1 MEPVH
6 TSYFKM
12 LIFVEQSSYNNY
24 NHLKESING
33 SALSTIWWIAED
45 LLLCWSSPLFKIYWY
60 FKKFNNG
67 INYDLCLKVK
77 MTHS

>member
-1 MEPVH
+1 MGLVH
-6 TSYFKM
+6 TSYFKI

-33 SALSTIWWIAED
+33 SAVSTIWWIAED
-45 LLLCWSSPLFKIYWY
+45 LLLYWSSPLSKIYRY

-67 INYDLCLKVK
+67 INYGLYLKVK
-77 MTHS
+77 ITHA

>member
-33 SALSTIWWIAED
+33 SAVSTIWWVAED
-45 LLLCWSSPLFKIYWY
+45 LLLYWY

-67 INYDLCLKVK
+67 INYDLCLEVK
-77 MTHS
+77 MTHA